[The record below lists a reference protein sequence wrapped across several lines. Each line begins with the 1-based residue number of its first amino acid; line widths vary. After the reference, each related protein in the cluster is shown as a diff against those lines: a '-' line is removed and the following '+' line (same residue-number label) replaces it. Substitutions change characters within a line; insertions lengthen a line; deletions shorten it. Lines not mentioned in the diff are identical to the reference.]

1 MTSINRIYQGRIIN
15 AEFEDNDLRQNSQFS
30 PIEAINDTHRL
41 FQDAVNYHIV
51 ALAGMCQ
58 GKAVPIAGE
67 FETRIQSIWK
77 EKPKN
82 AILAETLQES
92 LARTLNLTAP
102 TYEDA
107 VEEIYQHT
115 EHRELLPYVLK
126 YIMDSTLSGDGA
138 IQQNGRELLPK
149 LCNPLF
155 SGNFTFSRKERK
167 SIEGLKKLKNR
178 LEVANENELRELAME
193 MDLSWA
199 GVKTQPDAYYT
210 TEDSASEV
218 SKAIEDFLNL
228 LKKGLDSS
236 LKKLQSLYNADLIEM
251 IRTVTANGTLV
262 PMKQLA
268 KNNKAIPILK
278 YSAILFMYYPCRLT
292 ADILRIK
299 LPNKQK
305 IEINP
310 DNEWDIYSHL
320 DDDPIILTRGKRGYV
335 YKGFSAL
342 PCWEAESDCMYEKEW
357 DILAFKEALKA
368 IHGFDLKQKEREK
381 KRREIEQNIRYVTEG
396 VGKPISTNEENDIP
410 LPVLKGDPRYAAV
423 VALIKELSR
432 TEEELYTIT
441 SRTLGAFEEVTKAW
455 KDCIRQG
462 QDSTESLQQ
471 CVKSVQANSKRFG
484 AQVLYDALCKPEYR
498 CIWEAPAPCDKYPR
512 SENILSDYGIV
523 QSWQKE
529 LVHLSEPVRVTA
541 AEARYSP
548 RQLMYSD
555 LANLGPN
562 VKKGCT
568 FVDREKGVIRL
579 GALIRNGKGRWV
591 GTPVRVTYSA
601 PRFVRDQ
608 IGENSEL
615 WPKTNSPL
623 RKEWMQP
630 MLQAL
635 NLSQESMPIMEKTPA
650 VGLAISET
658 SESNGSPRMYL
669 NFPTRLNV
677 EPLQKALGKS
687 ELWQRQF
694 CGGKDELLH
703 LLWPALQKKEN
714 VAWWENE
721 HIQKSGFSVLSVDLG
736 VRYAA
741 AYSLVRISTRDNIKS
756 LSGRDIVNR
765 CIGRTEPHS
774 WFAGVVRQGL
784 IKLHG
789 EGHSTSINSKG
800 SQALRDV
807 HGIRTAS
814 SEEKQTIINT
824 FAQVGATPWFAGKAD
839 EAVSIIQLNDEALR
853 LFRRI
858 LSRNRI
864 FSSWAFKLMQTE
876 KAAATM
882 QDMKDYFSKVGDDFY
897 PEIKKAVETG
907 DIEKA
912 EKKLWT
918 AAETLRKQLPLLAE
932 VVTNS
937 VLPQQRYKWSWQ
949 PTSRHGFIGSGVMV
963 RETDAKQQKVKRYF
977 MGGLS
982 VYRLTQLEELRHSLQ
997 SMNRQLHNKLGQEVV
1012 FGAGTRNQ
1020 QVIDPCPEILEKI
1033 DSLREERVH
1042 QIAHNIVAQAL
1053 GVRLLSET
1061 KEKAALD
1068 ESGRDVYHGSY
1079 EVIPGRKPVDF
1090 VVLENLNKYR
1100 TGIDRTP
1107 DENTTLMRWAHRQI
1121 LSKVK
1126 QLLTEVFGIP
1136 VLETHAAYTSKFDYT
1151 DSAPGFR
1158 AQQLTL
1164 TYCKRMEERAKNEK
1178 ERKTAIAYTGIIK
1191 LLNAENV
1198 LNKLHLYYP
1207 QQGGEF
1213 FISLHKDNN
1222 ISVRNA
1228 DMNASANIAWRALA
1242 APEQFEL
1249 IHRLRLNK
1257 TAKGELQQQLLNV
1270 REKAI
1275 KDWRL
1280 VHTAPEQVEK
1290 SGYITAFYGKP
1301 PYGIPLCYLQKGD
1314 ILIPFSYSKH
1324 VWGYLKNRAWDICHR
1339 LNIRLLENMGY
1350 NADVLK
1356 SLLEDSC
1363 PDGDD
1368 IPM

>member
-1 MTSINRIYQGRIIN
+1 MSNINRIYQGRIIN
-15 AEFEDNDLRQNSQFS
+15 AEFEDDDLQQNAQYS
-30 PIEAINDTHRL
+30 PYDAIYDTHRL

-58 GKAVPIAGE
+58 GKAVPIAAE
-67 FETRIQSIWK
+67 FEARIKSIWA

-82 AILAETLQES
+82 AIQAETLQQS
-92 LARTLNLTAP
+92 LARTLNLTKP
-102 TYEDA
+102 TYEQAIDL
-107 VEEIYQHT
+107 IYQDI
-115 EHRELLPYVLK
+115 EHRELLPFVVK
-126 YIMDSTLSGDGA
+126 YIMESTQSGDGA
-138 IQQNGRELLPK
+138 IQKKGRELLPK
-149 LCNPLF
+149 LCNPKF
-155 SGNFTFSRKERK
+155 TGNFDFSHKEK
-167 SIEGLKKLKNR
+167 EASKGLQKLKDR
-178 LEVANENELRELAME
+178 LTVAHDEELIELAKE
-193 MDLSWA
+193 MDLSWS
-199 GVKTQPDAYYT
+199 GIKTEPNGYHSIEAT
-210 TEDSASEV
+210 TVEIRKSITSFLELLDKERDNTIQELQSHYQRDLGEL
-218 SKAIEDFLNL
+218 IEDLTKN
-228 LKKGLDSS
+228 GPT
-236 LKKLQSLYNADLIEM
+236 IE
-251 IRTVTANGTLV
+251 IK
-262 PMKQLA
+262 PLA
-268 KNNKAIPILK
+268 KNKKVSLILK
-278 YSAILFMYYPCRLT
+278 YCTVLFMYFPCRLT
-292 ADILRIK
+292 AELLHSRFSKKKVESDL
-299 LPNKQK
+299 N
-305 IEINP
+305 
-310 DNEWDIYSHL
+310 NEWDASHL
-320 DDDPIILTRGKRGYV
+320 ENDPMILTRGKRGYI
-335 YKGFSAL
+335 YKGYSAL

-441 SRTLGAFEEVTKAW
+441 SRTLGAYDEVTKAW
-455 KDCIRQG
+455 KDCIQQG
-462 QDSTESLQQ
+462 QDNTESLQQ

-484 AQVLYDALCKPEYR
+484 AQVLYEALCKPEYR

-555 LANLGPN
+555 LANLGPY

-615 WPKTNSPL
+615 WPKPNYPL

-635 NLSQESMPIMEKTPA
+635 NLSQESMPILEKTPA

-789 EGHSTSINSKG
+789 EGHSTSLNSKG
-800 SQALRDV
+800 SQVLRDV

-918 AAETLRKQLPLLAE
+918 AAETLRKQLPILAE

-1090 VVLENLNKYR
+1090 VVLENLKKYR
-1100 TGIDRTP
+1100 TGIDRAP

-1121 LSKVK
+1121 LAKVK

-1151 DSAPGFR
+1151 DSTPGFR

-1164 TYCKRMEERAKNEK
+1164 SYCRRMEELAKTEK
-1178 ERKTAIAYTGIIK
+1178 ERKTAIAYTDILK
-1191 LLNAENV
+1191 HLEAENV
-1198 LNKLHLYYP
+1198 VKKLHLYCP
-1207 QQGGEF
+1207 RQGGEF
-1213 FISLHKDNN
+1213 FISQHNSKS

-1257 TAKGELQQQLLNV
+1257 TAKGELKLQLINS
-1270 REKAI
+1270 REKSL
-1275 KDWRL
+1275 KDKEL
-1280 VHTAPEQVEK
+1280 VRTAPEQVEK
-1290 SGYITAFYGKP
+1290 SGHITAFYGEP
-1301 PYGIPLCYLQKGD
+1301 PYGAPLCYLQD
-1314 ILIPFSYSKH
+1314 DSSPIPFTYSKH
-1324 VWGYLKNRAWDICHR
+1324 VWGYIKNHAWDICHR

-1350 NADVLK
+1350 NADSIK
-1356 SLLEDSC
+1356 QLLESSC
-1363 PDGDD
+1363 PDGDEL
-1368 IPM
+1368 PM